1 MMKDYSTVGFVSYY
15 RGKRANEY
23 DTHLEYVEDG
33 AWEKDYFADWLDSD
47 PDYPFLDEII
57 DFATKVDNA
66 IQMWVEGVRAGV
78 IDSEAG
84 VEE

>member
-47 PDYPFLDEII
+47 PDYP
-57 DFATKVDNA
+57 
-66 IQMWVEGVRAGV
+66 
-78 IDSEAG
+78 
-84 VEE
+84 

>member
-1 MMKDYSTVGFVSYY
+1 MMNDYSTVGFVSYF
-15 RGKRANEY
+15 RGELANEY
-23 DTHLEYVEDG
+23 DTHLEYVEMG
-33 AWEKDYFADWLDSD
+33 GWEKDYFADWLDSD

-66 IQMWVEGVRAGV
+66 IQMWFEGVRAGV